1 MKRSAKSGGAQFA
14 TTASAARRGLS
25 RSTRLSDEQLQNIFL
40 TAGRSLRE
48 GQSSKAE
55 DLLRRSI
62 EQHSYEADDFAD
74 LKRLLSFT
82 LETVGRYKESLRCRK
97 TVRGRRGPQ
106 PPKDRNPDKDNHAA
120 CRLLQQ
126 HQRSPKGRYAAKR
139 ESQKSGR
146 ERTATA

>member
-1 MKRSAKSGGAQFA
+1 MMKRSAKSGGAPSA

-25 RSTRLSDEQLQNIFL
+25 RSTRLSEEQLQNIFL

-82 LETVGRYKESLRCRK
+82 LETVGRYKESLDVVKPFEDEEVLSRLK
-97 TVRGRRGPQ
+97 IETQIKITTQLAVAYNNLNDH
-106 PPKDRNPDKDNHAA
+106 PKAVT
-120 CRLLQQ
+120 LL
-126 HQRSPKGRYAAKR
+126 KENLKKA
-139 ESQKSGR
+139 E
-146 ERTATA
+146 E